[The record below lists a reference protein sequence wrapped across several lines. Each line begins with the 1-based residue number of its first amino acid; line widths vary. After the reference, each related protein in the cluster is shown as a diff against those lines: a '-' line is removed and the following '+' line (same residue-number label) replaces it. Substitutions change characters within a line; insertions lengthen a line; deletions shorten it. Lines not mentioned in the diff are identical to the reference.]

1 MRTQKE
7 EETASESKKTCAKQ
21 MSKMELEQV
30 VGVQLSFFRCNAP
43 HIIPL
48 LNSLIVYCRV
58 SSNFH
63 FSLSI
68 ILCLVQ
74 NC

>member
-30 VGVQLSFFRCNAP
+30 VGVQISFF
-43 HIIPL
+43 L
-48 LNSLIVYCRV
+48 VYNSDFDHVC
-58 SSNFH
+58 SSF
-63 FSLSI
+63 
-68 ILCLVQ
+68 CAK
-74 NC
+74 